1 MKNPNLKPP
10 RIAEWILRRIANRE
24 EREMIGGDLL
34 EEYKETAEKKGI
46 GRARLWY
53 WTLILVSTPSFI
65 KSHLYWSV
73 QMFRNYLKI
82 AYRNIRRHK
91 GYSFI
96 NIFGLAIAI
105 AAAFL
110 IFLFV
115 SFELSYDR
123 FHENSDRIY
132 RVRNDR
138 IYSDIHDKSSG
149 CPPALGP
156 TLKEEFPEIIESARV
171 YPASFMSN
179 IVSYDPSNSYVQTVQ
194 FKLKGFE
201 DAGKVSIIGFF
212 NNWDQDRNVFRRK
225 GDQWEGEVVLPPGK
239 YAYKFVVD
247 DKEILDPDNP
257 DQVTYESGTYSLNI
271 VKEQVAPSR
280 MITFSEERVFYAES
294 SFLKMFSFPSVK
306 GFPESALED
315 PNTVVISESAA
326 RKYFRDEDPTA
337 KMIILTNQ
345 YGTHLCQITGVCK
358 DVPRNSHI
366 KFDFLLS
373 YKTLI
378 QKNRQA
384 AHYWGWNMFYT
395 YVLFSPTANPQ
406 SLESKFLAF
415 IERHELSGDDFK
427 REFILQPLRDIHLSS
442 SLRWE
447 PEGIGNAR
455 TVYFLTIIAVFIM
468 LIAWVNY
475 INLSTARSMTRA
487 REVGIRKVVGSRRL
501 QLVKQFIYESAF
513 VNILAV
519 ICGLILVLVF
529 LPFFNRLTG
538 LPLSLSQGDHAWLWL
553 ALAILLGAVLS
564 ALYPALVLSSF
575 MPVTVLRG
583 LHSHSSKGVNFRK
596 GLVIFQFAISIILIA
611 GTLTVYKQLSFMR
624 NQDLGVN
631 IEQTM
636 ALRIPGAM
644 AYSTDRVDRLKRALL
659 DYPSIKAVSA
669 SSTIPGEEYSNA
681 ASGIRPL
688 NSDPEDGKRCFFIT
702 VDYEYFDFYGIELLA
717 GRKFSKEFSTDMD
730 AAILNEEAVKMFGY
744 EGPEKSLNEKILL
757 GGLGEQII
765 ETVGVIKNYHHKSL
779 KDALQPVIFTL
790 TEGDPNGR
798 SNYFSVK
805 LDTRN
810 ISHTLSL
817 VRDRWDEVYPG
828 KPFEYFF
835 IDESFNNQYRSDQQF
850 GNIFGLFAAFSVFI
864 SCLGLFGLAAFMV
877 EQRTKEIGIRRILGA
892 SESGI
897 VFLLSKEFTKWVLV
911 ANIIAWPVAFYA
923 MSRWLQNFAYRTSM
937 GVGIFILSGLLAFII
952 AVITVSYQ
960 SIKVAI
966 TNPVDSLRYE

>member
-1 MKNPNLKPP
+1 MKNPKLKPP
-10 RIAEWILRRIANRE
+10 RIAEWILRKIANRGE
-24 EREMIGGDLL
+24 SEMIRADLE
-34 EEYKETAEKKGI
+34 EEYKETAEEKGS

-53 WTLILVSTPSFI
+53 WTLVLVSIPSFI
-65 KSHLYWSV
+65 KSHIYWSV
-73 QMFRNYLKI
+73 QMLRNYLKI
-82 AYRNIRRHK
+82 TLRNIKRHK

-123 FHENSDRIY
+123 FHEDSDRIY

-138 IYSDIHDKSSG
+138 IYSDLHDKSSG

-156 TLKEEFPEIIESARV
+156 TLKEEFPEIIDTARV

-179 IVSYDPSNSYVQTVQ
+179 IVSYDPSDSYVQTVQ
-194 FKLKGFE
+194 FKLSGFE
-201 DAGKVSIIGFF
+201 DAKRVSVIGFF
-212 NNWDQDRNVFRRK
+212 NNWDQDRNVFHRK
-225 GDQWEGEVVLPPGK
+225 GDQWEGEVMLPPGK

-247 DKEILDPDNP
+247 DKEILDPNNP
-257 DQVTYESGTYSLNI
+257 NQVTYESGTYSLHT
-271 VKEQVAPSR
+271 VKEQGVLSR

-294 SFLKMFSFPSVK
+294 SFLKMFSFPMVK

-326 RKYFRDEDPTA
+326 RKYFRDKDPIE

-345 YGTHLCQITGVCK
+345 YGTHLCQVTGVCK
-358 DVPRNSHI
+358 DVPENSHI
-366 KFDFLLS
+366 RFDFLLS

-378 QKNRQA
+378 QKNSQA

-395 YVLFSPTANPQ
+395 YVLLSPTADSQ
-406 SLESKFLAF
+406 SLESKFPAF
-415 IERHELSGDDFK
+415 VERHKLSGDDYK
-427 REFILQPLRDIHLSS
+427 REFILQPIRDIHLSS

-447 PEGIGNAR
+447 PESVGSAR
-455 TVYFLTIIAVFIM
+455 TVYFLTLIAVFIM

-475 INLSTARSMTRA
+475 VNLSTARSMTRA
-487 REVGIRKVVGSRRL
+487 KEVGIRKVVGSRRL
-501 QLVKQFIYESAF
+501 QLIKQFIYESAF
-513 VNILAV
+513 VNVLAV
-519 ICGLILVLVF
+519 ICGLALVLAF
-529 LPFFNRLTG
+529 LPSFNRLTG
-538 LPLSLSQGDHAWLWL
+538 LPLSLSQGARAWLWL
-553 ALAILLGAVLS
+553 AAAILLGSWLS

-575 MPVTVLRG
+575 VPVKVLKG
-583 LHSHSSKGVNFRK
+583 LQSHSFKGINFRK
-596 GLVIFQFAISIILIA
+596 GLVIFQFAISIILIV

-624 NQDLGVN
+624 NRDLGVN
-631 IEQTM
+631 IEQTL
-636 ALRIPGAM
+636 ALKIPGAM
-644 AYSTDRVDRLKRALL
+644 AYSTDRVNRFKRAML

-717 GRKFSKEFSTDMD
+717 GRKFSKDFTTDMD

-744 EGPEKSLNEKILL
+744 DSPEKSLNEKILL

-765 ETVGVIKNYHHKSL
+765 ETVGVIRNYHHKSL
-779 KDALQPVIFTL
+779 KETLQPVIFTL

-798 SNYFSVK
+798 SNYFSIK

-817 VRDRWDEVYPG
+817 VRDRWNEVYPG
-828 KPFEYFF
+828 NPFEYFF

-850 GNIFGLFAAFSVFI
+850 GNVFGLFAALSVFI
-864 SCLGLFGLAAFMV
+864 SCLGLFGLAAFMAQ
-877 EQRTKEIGIRRILGA
+877 QRTKEIGIRRILGA
-892 SESGI
+892 STSEV
-897 VFLLSKEFTKWVLV
+897 VFLLSKEFTKWVLA
-911 ANIIAWPVAFYA
+911 ANIVAWPVAFYA
-923 MSRWLQNFAYRTSM
+923 MNRWLQNFAYRTSI

-952 AVITVSYQ
+952 AVATVSYQ
-960 SIKVAI
+960 SIKIAI

>member
-1 MKNPNLKPP
+1 MKNQKLKPP
-10 RIAEWILRRIANRE
+10 RIAEWILRRIVNRGE
-24 EREMIGGDLL
+24 IEVIGGDLE
-34 EEYKETAEKKGI
+34 EEYRDTVEKKGI
-46 GRARLWY
+46 GQARIWY

-65 KSHLYWSV
+65 KSHIYWSL
-73 QMFRNYLKI
+73 QMFKNYLKI
-82 AYRNIRRHK
+82 ALRNIRRHK

-96 NIFGLAIAI
+96 NISGLAVAI

-110 IFLFV
+110 IFFFV

-156 TLKEEFPEIIESARV
+156 TLKEEFPEIMESARV

-179 IVSYDPSNSYVQTVQ
+179 IVSYDPSDSYIQTVK
-194 FKLKGFE
+194 FKLKGFK
-201 DAGKVSIIGFF
+201 DAAKVSVVGFF
-212 NNWDQDRNVFRRK
+212 NNWDQDRNVFHRK
-225 GDQWEGEVVLPPGK
+225 EDLWEGEVLLLPGR

-257 DQVTYESGTYSLNI
+257 DQVTYESGTYSLHI
-271 VKEQVAPSR
+271 VKEQDPPSR
-280 MITFSEERVFYAES
+280 MVTFSEEKVFYAES
-294 SFLKMFSFPSVK
+294 SFLKIFSFPVVE
-306 GFPESALED
+306 GFPEPALEN
-315 PNTVVISESAA
+315 PNTAVISESAA
-326 RKYFRDEDPTA
+326 RKYFRDEDPIE

-345 YGTHLCQITGVCK
+345 YGTHLCQITGVLK
-358 DVPRNSHI
+358 DVPDNSHI
-366 KFDFLLS
+366 QFDFLLS

-378 QKNRQA
+378 QKRDQA
-384 AHYWGWNMFYT
+384 AYYWGWNMFYT
-395 YVLFSPTANPQ
+395 YVLLSPHANPQ
-406 SLESKFLAF
+406 SLESKFPAF
-415 IERHELSGDDFK
+415 IERHKLSGDDYK

-447 PEGIGNAR
+447 PEGTGNSR

-468 LIAWVNY
+468 LIAWVNT

-487 REVGIRKVVGSRRL
+487 KEVGIRKVVGSRRL
-501 QLVKQFIYESAF
+501 QLIKQFIYESVF

-519 ICGLILVLVF
+519 IFGLILVLA
-529 LPFFNRLTG
+529 FFPSFSRIAG
-538 LPLSLSQGDHAWLWL
+538 LPLSLSPGIHVWIWL
-553 ALAILLGAVLS
+553 ALAILIGAILS
-564 ALYPALVLSSF
+564 AIYPAIVLSSY

-583 LHSHSSKGVNFRK
+583 SHSHSSKGMNFRK
-596 GLVIFQFAISIILIA
+596 GLVIFQFAISTILIV
-611 GTLTVYKQLSFMR
+611 GTLTVFKQLSFMR

-631 IEQTM
+631 MEQTM
-636 ALRIPGAM
+636 ALRIPGEM
-644 AYSTDRVDRLKRALL
+644 AYSTDRVNRFKKALL
-659 DYPSIKAVSA
+659 DYPVIKAVSA

-688 NSDPEDGKRCFFIT
+688 KSDPDDGKRCFFVT
-702 VDYEYFDFYGIELLA
+702 VDYEFFDFYGIELLA
-717 GRKFSKEFSTDMD
+717 GRKFSKEFSTNRN
-730 AAILNEEAVKMFGY
+730 AAVLNEEAVKILGY
-744 EGPEKSLNEKILL
+744 ESPEKSLNEKILL
-757 GGLGEQII
+757 GGLGEQIV

-779 KDALQPVIFTL
+779 KDSMQPIIFTL

-798 SNYFSVK
+798 NNYFSVK

-817 VRDRWDEVYPG
+817 VRNKWDEVFPG
-828 KPFEYFF
+828 KPLDYFF
-835 IDESFNNQYRSDQQF
+835 IKESFNNQYRSDQQF
-850 GNIFGLFAAFSVFI
+850 GNVFGLFAAFSVFI

-892 SESGI
+892 SASGI
-897 VFLLSKEFTKWVLV
+897 VFLLSKEFTKWVLA
-911 ANIIAWPVAFYA
+911 ANLIAWPVAYFA
-923 MSRWLQNFAYRTSM
+923 MDRWLQNFAYRTGM

-960 SIKVAI
+960 SIKIAI

>member
-1 MKNPNLKPP
+1 MKNKDIKPP
-10 RIAEWILRRIANRE
+10 RIAEWILRRIANRGE
-24 EREMIGGDLL
+24 SEGIGGDLE
-34 EEYKETAEKKGI
+34 EEYRETVEKKGI
-46 GRARLWY
+46 GQAQLWY

-65 KSHLYWSV
+65 KSHVYWSI
-73 QMFRNYLKI
+73 QMFKNYLKI
-82 AYRNIRRHK
+82 ALRNIIRHK

-96 NIFGLAIAI
+96 NISGLAVAI

-115 SFELSYDR
+115 SFELRYDR
-123 FHENSDRIY
+123 FHKNSDRIF
-132 RVRNDR
+132 RLRNDR

-179 IVSYDPSNSYVQTVQ
+179 IVSYDPSDSYVQTVE

-201 DAGKVSIIGFF
+201 EARKVSVTGFF
-212 NNWDQDRNVFRRK
+212 NNWDKDRNVLHRK
-225 GDQWEGEVVLPPGK
+225 GNQWEGEVLLLPGR

-247 DKEILDPDNP
+247 DKEIFDPDNP
-257 DQVTYESGTYSLNI
+257 DQVTYESGTYSLQI
-271 VKEQVAPSR
+271 VKELESPS
-280 MITFSEERVFYAES
+280 MMVTFYEEKVFYVES
-294 SFLKMFSFPSVK
+294 SFLKMFSFPLVK

-326 RKYFRDEDPTA
+326 RKYFRDEDPID
-337 KMIILTNQ
+337 KIIILTNQ
-345 YGTHLCQITGVCK
+345 YGTHLCKITGVLK
-358 DVPRNSHI
+358 EVPDNSHI
-366 KFDFLLS
+366 QFDFLLS

-378 QKNRQA
+378 QKRNQA

-395 YVLFSPTANPQ
+395 YVLLSPTANPQ
-406 SLESKFLAF
+406 SLESKFPAF
-415 IERHELSGDDFK
+415 VERHKLSGDDYK

-475 INLSTARSMTRA
+475 INLSTARSMTKA
-487 REVGIRKVVGSRRL
+487 KEVGIRKVMGSRRL
-501 QLVKQFIYESAF
+501 QLIKQFVYESAF
-513 VNILAV
+513 VNTLAF
-519 ICGLILVLVF
+519 IFGMILVLVF
-529 LPFFNRLTG
+529 LPSFSRMAG
-538 LPLSLSQGDHAWLWL
+538 LPLSISPGTHVWIWLVS
-553 ALAILLGAVLS
+553 AILTGAVLS
-564 ALYPALVLSSF
+564 AIYPALVLSSF

-583 LHSHSSKGVNFRK
+583 LHSHSSRGMNFRK
-596 GLVIFQFAISIILIA
+596 GLVIFQFAISIILIV
-611 GTLTVYKQLSFMR
+611 GTLTIYRQLSFMR
-624 NQDLGVN
+624 NQDLGAN

-636 ALRIPGAM
+636 ALRIPGEM
-644 AYSTDRVDRLKRALL
+644 AYSADRINRFKRALL
-659 DYPSIKAVSA
+659 DYPAIKAMSA

-717 GRKFSKEFSTDMD
+717 GRKFSKEFGTDLD
-730 AAILNEEAVKMFGY
+730 AAILNEEAVKILGY
-744 EGPEKSLNEKILL
+744 ESPDKSLNEKILL
-757 GGLGEQII
+757 GGLGEQVI
-765 ETVGVIKNYHHKSL
+765 ETVGVIRNYHHKSL
-779 KDALQPVIFTL
+779 KDSVQPIIFTL

-798 SNYFSVK
+798 NSYFSVK

-810 ISHTLSL
+810 ISPTLSL
-817 VRDRWDEVYPG
+817 IRDKWDEVFPG
-828 KPFEYFF
+828 KPLDYFF
-835 IDESFNNQYRSDQQF
+835 ISESFNNQYGSDQQF
-850 GNIFGLFAAFSVFI
+850 GNVFGLFTALSVFI

-892 SESGI
+892 SASGI

-911 ANIIAWPVAFYA
+911 ANIIAWPVAYYA
-923 MSRWLQNFAYRTSM
+923 MDRWLQNFAYRTRI
-937 GVGIFILSGLLAFII
+937 GVGIFFLSGLLAFII

-960 SIKVAI
+960 SVKIAI

>member
-1 MKNPNLKPP
+1 MKSPGLKPP
-10 RIAEWILRRIANRE
+10 KIAEWILRKIANRGE
-24 EREMIGGDLL
+24 SEMIRADLE
-34 EEYKETAEKKGI
+34 EEYKEAVEKKGR

-53 WTLILVSTPSFI
+53 WTLVLVSTPSFI
-65 KSHLYWSV
+65 KSHIHWSV
-73 QMFRNYLKI
+73 QMFKNYFKVALRNTK
-82 AYRNIRRHK
+82 RHK

-123 FHENSDRIY
+123 FHENSNRIY

-138 IYSDIHDKSSG
+138 IYSEIHDKSSG

-156 TLKEEFPEIIESARV
+156 TLKEEFPEISESARV

-179 IVSYDPSNSYVQTVQ
+179 IVSYDPSDSYIQTVQ

-201 DAGKVSIIGFF
+201 DAGKVSVVGFF
-212 NNWDQDRNVFRRK
+212 NNWDQDRNILHRK
-225 GDQWEGEVVLPPGK
+225 GDHWEGEVMLLPGK

-247 DKEILDPDNP
+247 DKEIFDPDNP
-257 DQVTYESGTYSLNI
+257 NQVTYESGTYSLHT
-271 VKEQVAPSR
+271 VKEQDAPSR
-280 MITFSEERVFYAES
+280 MITFSEEKVFYAEL
-294 SFLKMFSFPSVK
+294 SFLKIFSFPLNK

-315 PNTVVISESAA
+315 PNTAVISESAA
-326 RKYFRDEDPTA
+326 RKYFRDENPIE

-345 YGTHLCQITGVCK
+345 YGTHLCQITGVSK
-358 DVPRNSHI
+358 DVPGNSHI
-366 KFDFLLS
+366 KFDFLIS
-373 YKTLI
+373 YNTLI
-378 QKNRQA
+378 QKRTQA

-395 YVLFSPTANPQ
+395 YLLLSPTADPQ
-406 SLESKFLAF
+406 SLESKFPAF
-415 IERHELSGDDFK
+415 VERHELSGDDYK

-455 TVYFLTIIAVFIM
+455 SVYFLTIIAVFIM
-468 LIAWVNY
+468 LIAWVNT

-487 REVGIRKVVGSRRL
+487 KEVGLRKVVGSRRL
-501 QLVKQFIYESAF
+501 QLIRQFIYESVF

-519 ICGLILVLVF
+519 ICGLGLVLLF

-538 LPLSLSQGDHAWLWL
+538 LPLSLSQGAHAWFWL
-553 ALAILLGAVLS
+553 ASAILLGAVLS
-564 ALYPALVLSSF
+564 AIYPALVLSSF
-575 MPVTVLRG
+575 RPVTVLRG
-583 LHSHSSKGVNFRK
+583 LHSHSFKGINFRK
-596 GLVIFQFAISIILIA
+596 GLVIFQFAISIILIV

-636 ALRIPGAM
+636 ALKIPGAM
-644 AYSTDRVDRLKRALL
+644 AYSTDRVNRLKRELL
-659 DYPSIKAVSA
+659 DYPFIRAVSA

-744 EGPEKSLNEKILL
+744 ESPEKSLNQKLLL

-779 KDALQPVIFTL
+779 KDSLQPVIFTL

-798 SNYFSVK
+798 NDYFSIK
-805 LDTRN
+805 MDTQN

-817 VRDRWDEVYPG
+817 VRDKWDKVFPG

-835 IDESFNNQYRSDQQF
+835 INESFNNQYRSDQQF

-864 SCLGLFGLAAFMV
+864 SCLELFGLAAFMA

-892 SESGI
+892 SASGI
-897 VFLLSKEFTKWVLV
+897 VFLLSKEFTKWVLI

-923 MSRWLQNFAYRTSM
+923 MNRWLQNFAFRTSM
-937 GVGIFILSGLLAFII
+937 GVGIFILSGLLAFLI

-960 SIKVAI
+960 SIKIAI

>member
-1 MKNPNLKPP
+1 MKNQNLKPP
-10 RIAEWILRRIANRE
+10 RIAEWILRRIANRGE
-24 EREMIGGDLL
+24 SEVIGGDLE
-34 EEYKETAEKKGI
+34 EEYKETVEEKGI

-65 KSHLYWSV
+65 KSHIYWSM

-82 AYRNIRRHK
+82 ASRNIKRYK

-96 NIFGLAIAI
+96 NISGLAIAI

-123 FHENSDRIY
+123 FHDNSDRIY

-149 CPPALGP
+149 CPPALSP

-179 IVSYDPSNSYVQTVQ
+179 VVSYDPSDSYIQAVK
-194 FKLKGFE
+194 FGLKGFE
-201 DAGKVSIIGFF
+201 DAGKVSVTGFF
-212 NNWDQDRNVFRRK
+212 NNWDKDLNTLRRK
-225 GDQWEGEVVLPPGK
+225 GNRWEGEALLLPGR

-257 DQVTYESGTYSLNI
+257 DQVTYESGTYSLHI
-271 VKEQVAPSR
+271 VKEPDAPSR
-280 MITFSEERVFYAES
+280 LITFYEEKVFYAEPT
-294 SFLKMFSFPSVK
+294 FLKMFSFPMVK

-315 PNTVVISESAA
+315 PNTVVLSESVAK
-326 RKYFRDEDPTA
+326 KYFRDENPVD

-345 YGTHLCQITGVCK
+345 YGTHLCKITGVLK
-358 DVPRNSHI
+358 NVPENSHI
-366 KFDFLLS
+366 QFDFLLS

-378 QKNRQA
+378 QKRDQA

-395 YVLFSPTANPQ
+395 YVLLSPTANPQ
-406 SLESKFLAF
+406 SLESKFPAF
-415 IERHELSGDDFK
+415 VERHKLSGDDYR

-447 PEGIGNAR
+447 PEGIGNSR

-501 QLVKQFIYESAF
+501 QLIKQFIYESVF

-519 ICGLILVLVF
+519 IFGLVLVLVF
-529 LPFFNRLTG
+529 LRPFSRMAG
-538 LPLSLSQGDHAWLWL
+538 LPLSMSPGTHVWIWL
-553 ALAILLGAVLS
+553 ASAILTGAVLS
-564 ALYPALVLSSF
+564 AIYPALVLSSF
-575 MPVTVLRG
+575 MPVTVLKG
-583 LHSHSSKGVNFRK
+583 LHSHSSKGMNFRK
-596 GLVIFQFAISIILIA
+596 GLVIFQFAISIILIV

-636 ALRIPGAM
+636 ALRIPGPM
-644 AYSTDRVDRLKRALL
+644 AYSTDRVNRFKRALL
-659 DYPSIKAVSA
+659 DYPSIKAVCA

-688 NSDPEDGKRCFFIT
+688 NSDPDNGKRCFFIT

-717 GRKFSKEFSTDMD
+717 GRKFSKEFSTDRN
-730 AAILNEEAVKMFGY
+730 AAILNEEAVKIFGY
-744 EGPEKSLNEKILL
+744 ESPEKSLNEKILL
-757 GGLGEQII
+757 GGLGEQIV

-779 KDALQPVIFTL
+779 KDSVQPIIFTL

-798 SNYFSVK
+798 NNYFSVK
-805 LDTRN
+805 LDIRN
-810 ISHTLSL
+810 ISATLSL
-817 VRDRWDEVYPG
+817 VRDKWDEVFSG
-828 KPFEYFF
+828 KPLDYFF
-835 IDESFNNQYRSDQQF
+835 INESFNNQYRSDQQF
-850 GNIFGLFAAFSVFI
+850 GNVFGLFAALSVFI

-892 SESGI
+892 SASGI

-911 ANIIAWPVAFYA
+911 ANIIAWPVAYYA
-923 MSRWLQNFAYRTSM
+923 MDRWLQNFAYRTGM
-937 GVGIFILSGLLAFII
+937 GIAIFILSGLLAFII

-960 SIKVAI
+960 SIKIAI